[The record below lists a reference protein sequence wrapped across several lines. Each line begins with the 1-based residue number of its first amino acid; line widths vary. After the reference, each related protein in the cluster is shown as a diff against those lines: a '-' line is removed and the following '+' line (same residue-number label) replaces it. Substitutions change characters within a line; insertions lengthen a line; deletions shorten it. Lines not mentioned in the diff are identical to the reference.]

1 MSYEEQL
8 CTLKGIMPAIS
19 NLTYLFFN
27 FKVLSIHFNFP
38 YAMNNCV
45 LLTVLW
51 LQFQIYFLTLNVLSI
66 SSDCNEWL
74 YYCSFFDK
82 NLMQSHKIS
91 KKYLKKRYTK
101 QREHNKNHKKI
112 RQNHGQ
118 KRKDGE
124 KKQTTVC
131 KTLHKKLHKHVL
143 RKG

>member
-1 MSYEEQL
+1 M
-8 CTLKGIMPAIS
+8 AAVS
-19 NLTYLFFN
+19 NILIL
-27 FKVLSIHFNFP
+27 
-38 YAMNNCV
+38 
-45 LLTVLW
+45 
-51 LQFQIYFLTLNVLSI
+51 FLTLNVLSI

-124 KKQTTVC
+124 KNQQQYTKHYTKNYINMCSGRVSRSC
-131 KTLHKKLHKHVL
+131 VWKTKLWWWVAFVGVIIKLKRTGLWLRHLENIHCHLWHK
-143 RKG
+143 